1 MKAKFGTRSVGGL
14 EEKAGSIELDEGDTS
29 AIAEKGGKL
38 LKNVAVGALVLGSLS
53 ALGKSQAEWDNAVD
67 TLPLAAGPVQIQY
80 GNQSFWGDLIN
91 RELTFLCDGS
101 TMTIPCAQIKL
112 VRTDGGIFAKERS
125 RLTVSL
131 VDGSEFRQAEFLQG
145 TALQFQ
151 TKAGRT
157 VVRPKFEHRWN
168 PFVAGGYRKFRL
180 VGSPQESSEGPEV
193 EVKRPT
199 KRLNR
204 APDGAA

>member
-1 MKAKFGTRSVGGL
+1 MKAKFGSRSGGGL
-14 EEKAGSIELDEGDTS
+14 EERAGSIELDEGDAS
-29 AIAEKGGKL
+29 AIAEKGGEL
-38 LKNVAVGALVLGSLS
+38 LKNVTVGALVLGGLS
-53 ALGKSQAEWDNAVD
+53 AFGKSQAEWDNAVD
-67 TLPLAAGPVQIQY
+67 TLPLSAAAVQLQY
-80 GNQSFWGDLIN
+80 GNQSFWGTLLN

-101 TMTIPCAQIKL
+101 TMTAPCSQIKL

-125 RLTVSL
+125 RLTVVL
-131 VDGSEFRQAEFLQG
+131 VDGSEFRQAEFLPD

-151 TKAGRT
+151 TKAGRRI
-157 VVRPKFEHRWN
+157 VRPRFEHRWN

-180 VGSPQESSEGPEV
+180 VGSPQEASEGSEV

-199 KRLNR
+199 KRLKR